1 MGYFIFSEKKQ
12 LSLPPMQIEE
22 NMKLALSGLTD
33 HKFRSFLTML
43 GIIFGVASVIA
54 MLSIGEGAKRE
65 AIAKYQDL
73 GVNNIIVRDKD
84 LSDEELEEVRAK
96 FSQGLSVHDAQ
107 AIKDIAPGVE
117 TIASQSETSAD
128 VKYADRSV
136 KSTVIGVT
144 PEFFAMT
151 NYSLKSGEWLNE
163 THNTLRRKV
172 CILGAGVAANLY
184 RQEEPVGKMI
194 KIEDQWLE
202 VIGVLQSKTLFTET
216 VGELAARDLNNDVYI
231 PFETYLTRFGME
243 KPLQSQ
249 IKQITV
255 RVANSGNIVETSELI
270 REILRRRHF
279 NNDDYSIVIPYEL
292 LKQEEKE
299 RQIYNFLL
307 GAIAAI
313 SLIVGG
319 IGIMNI
325 MLATV
330 MERTREIGIRRAIGA
345 RKKDIMYQFVAEAV
359 AISIT
364 GGIIGVVLGVV
375 LSLTVSLFTDVK
387 TSIQLYSI
395 FIAFAFSV
403 IVGISFG
410 YLPAKNAA
418 NLKPVDSIRY
428 E

>member
-1 MGYFIFSEKKQ
+1 
-12 LSLPPMQIEE
+12 MQYEE
-22 NMKLALSGLTD
+22 NIRLALSGLAD

-43 GIIFGVASVIA
+43 GIIFGVASVIT

-73 GVNNIIVRDKD
+73 GVNNIIVREKK

-96 FSQGLSVHDAQ
+96 FSLGLSLQDAKV
-107 AIKDIAPGVE
+107 IEEIVPGVVN
-117 TIASQSETSAD
+117 TASQAEIDSE
-128 VKYADRSV
+128 VKYFDRSA
-136 KSTVIGVT
+136 KSTIIGVT
-144 PEFFAMT
+144 PNFLPMM
-151 NYSLKSGEWLNE
+151 NYRVSKGELISDNQYSE
-163 THNTLRRKV
+163 RLRV
-172 CILGAGVAANLY
+172 CILGTSVAATLFKN
-184 RQEEPVGKMI
+184 EDPIGKQV

-202 VIGVLQSKTLFTET
+202 VIGVLESKALFTET
-216 VGELAARDLNNDVYI
+216 VGELAARDLNLDVYV
-231 PFETYLTRFGME
+231 PLTTFLNRFTRKNE
-243 KPLQSQ
+243 L
-249 IKQITV
+249 
-255 RVANSGNIVETSELI
+255 TSEIQQVTVQVDNSDRLLEASNLI
-270 REILRRRHF
+270 GEILKRHHF
-279 NNDDYSIVIPYEL
+279 NNDDYGIVIPYEL

-313 SLIVGG
+313 SLLVGG

-345 RKKDIMYQFVAEAV
+345 RKVDIMSQFVTESV
-359 AISIT
+359 VISIT
-364 GGIIGVVLGVV
+364 GGIIGVLLGVS
-375 LSLTVSLFTDVK
+375 LSLTVSLFTDVN
-387 TSIQLYSI
+387 TFIRPYSI
-395 FIAFAFSV
+395 VIAFAFSV

>member
-1 MGYFIFSEKKQ
+1 
-12 LSLPPMQIEE
+12 MQFKE
-22 NMKLALSGLTD
+22 NIDLAISGLLD

-65 AIAKYQDL
+65 AVAKYQDL
-73 GVNNIIVRDKD
+73 GVNNIIVREKK
-84 LSDEELEEVRAK
+84 LSDAELEEVRAK
-96 FSQGLSVHDAQ
+96 FSPGLTVQDATVVGEIVPGIVRIAAQ
-107 AIKDIAPGVE
+107 AEIN
-117 TIASQSETSAD
+117 SE
-128 VKYADRSV
+128 VKLYDKSI

-144 PEFFAMT
+144 PEFLDMM
-151 NYSLKSGEWLNE
+151 NYRIKKGEMMSQKQYDE
-163 THNTLRRKV
+163 RAKI
-172 CILGAGVAANLY
+172 CILGAGVTNSLFKN
-184 RQEEPVGKMI
+184 EDPIGKMI

-202 VIGVLQSKTLFTET
+202 VVGVLESKTLFTET
-216 VGELAARDLNNDVYI
+216 VGELAARDLNTDVYL
-231 PFETYLTRFGME
+231 PLSTFLNRFPRE
-243 KPLQSQ
+243 NVLANEIQ
-249 IKQITV
+249 QITIQV
-255 RVANSGNIVETSELI
+255 ENSEHLVEASKLI
-270 REILRRRHF
+270 NEILKRHHF
-279 NNDDYSIVIPYEL
+279 NNEDYGIVIPYEL

-313 SLIVGG
+313 SLLVGG

-330 MERTREIGIRRAIGA
+330 MERTREIGIRRSIGA
-345 RKKDIMYQFVAEAV
+345 RKVDIMSQFVTEAV

-364 GGIIGVVLGVV
+364 GGIIGVLLGIT
-375 LSLTVSLFTDVK
+375 LSLSVSLFTDVS
-387 TSIQLYSI
+387 TYIRVYSVI
-395 FIAFAFSV
+395 LAFAFSV
-403 IVGISFG
+403 IVGIAFG

>member
-1 MGYFIFSEKKQ
+1 
-12 LSLPPMQIEE
+12 MQYDE
-22 NMKLALSGLTD
+22 NIRLAIRGLID

-43 GIIFGVASVIA
+43 GIIFGVASVIT

-73 GVNNIIVRDKD
+73 GVNNVIIREKTM
-84 LSDEELEEVRAK
+84 SSEELEEVRAK
-96 FSQGLSVHDAQ
+96 FSQGLSLNDASV
-107 AIKDIAPGVE
+107 IKEIVPGI
-117 TIASQSETSAD
+117 TRLASQAEISTD
-128 VKYADRSV
+128 VKYEDKSV

-144 PEFFAMT
+144 SDFLEMM
-151 NYSLKSGEWLNE
+151 NYQLKKGDFIGNTHYNE
-163 THNTLRRKV
+163 RLKV
-172 CILGAGVAANLY
+172 CILGAGVAASFFKN
-184 RQEEPVGKMI
+184 EEPIGKMI
-194 KIEDQWLE
+194 KVEDQWLE
-202 VIGVLQSKTLFTET
+202 VIGVLESKTLFTET
-216 VGELAARDLNNDVYI
+216 VGELAARDLNTDVYI
-231 PFETYLTRFGME
+231 PLSTFLNRFTRENVLTSE
-243 KPLQSQ
+243 IQ
-249 IKQITV
+249 QITV
-255 RVANSGNIVETSELI
+255 QLDNSDRLI
-270 REILRRRHF
+270 EASKIINEILKRHHF
-279 NNDDYSIVIPYEL
+279 NNNDYNIVIPYEL

-313 SLIVGG
+313 SLLVGG

-330 MERTREIGIRRAIGA
+330 MERTREIGVRRAIGA
-345 RKKDIMYQFVAEAV
+345 RKADIMSQFVTEAV

-364 GGIIGVVLGVV
+364 GGIIGVLLGVT
-375 LSLTVSLFTDVK
+375 LSLTVSLFTDVS
-387 TSIQLYSI
+387 TYIQPYSI

-403 IVGISFG
+403 IVGVSFG

>member
-1 MGYFIFSEKKQ
+1 
-12 LSLPPMQIEE
+12 MQIRE
-22 NMKLALSGLTD
+22 NISLAISGLTD

-73 GVNNIIVRDKD
+73 GVNNIIIREKKMT
-84 LSDEELEEVRAK
+84 DEELEEVRAK
-96 FSQGLSVHDAQ
+96 FSQGLS
-107 AIKDIAPGVE
+107 IKDANVIKEIVPNVE
-117 TIASQSETSAD
+117 HLASQAEIATD
-128 VKYADRSV
+128 VKYADKSV
-136 KSTVIGVT
+136 KSTVIGIT
-144 PEFFAMT
+144 PDFPAMM
-151 NYSLKSGEWLNE
+151 NYRLQSGNFIDEN
-163 THNTLRRKV
+163 HYTLRSKV
-172 CILGAGVAANLY
+172 CLLGAGVAATLY
-184 RQEEPVGKMI
+184 RHEDPIGKMI
-194 KIEDQWLE
+194 KIEDQWME
-202 VIGVLQSKTLFTET
+202 VIGVLESKTLFTET
-216 VGELAARDLNNDVYI
+216 VGELAARDLNTDVYV
-231 PFETYLTRFGME
+231 PLSTFLSRFSRE
-243 KPLQSQ
+243 NILASEIQ
-249 IKQITV
+249 QITV
-255 RVANSGNIVETSELI
+255 QVTQSGRLVEVSRLI
-270 REILRRRHF
+270 NEILKRHHF
-279 NNDDYSIVIPYEL
+279 NNEDYSIVIPYEL

-345 RKKDIMYQFVAEAV
+345 RKADIMRQFVSEAV

-364 GGIIGVVLGVV
+364 GGIIGVLLGVT
-375 LSLTVSLFTDVK
+375 LSLTVSLFTDVS
-387 TSIQLYSI
+387 TYIRLYSI
-395 FIAFAFSV
+395 LIAFAFSV

>member
-1 MGYFIFSEKKQ
+1 
-12 LSLPPMQIEE
+12 MQFEE
-22 NMKLALSGLTD
+22 NIQLAIRGLLD

-65 AIAKYQDL
+65 AIAKYQSL
-73 GVNNIIVRDKD
+73 GVTNIIVRDKD
-84 LSDEELEEVRAK
+84 LTDQELEETRAK
-96 FSQGLSVHDAQ
+96 FSQGLSMIDANT
-107 AIKDIAPGVE
+107 IKDIIPGVVE
-117 TIASQSETSAD
+117 VAPQAEKDTE
-128 VKYADRSV
+128 VKYAD
-136 KSTVIGVT
+136 KSSKSKIVGIT
-144 PEFFAMT
+144 PAYIQLLNYQVDRGEFINADHYKR
-151 NYSLKSGEWLNE
+151 NL
-163 THNTLRRKV
+163 KV
-172 CILGAGVAANLY
+172 CVLGAGVAKTLF
-184 RQEEPVGKMI
+184 QSVDPIGSMVKVD
-194 KIEDQWLE
+194 DQWLE
-202 VIGVLQSKTLFTET
+202 VVGVTKPKALFTET
-216 VGELAARDLNNDVYI
+216 VGELASRDLNNDVYL
-231 PFETYLTRFGME
+231 PLTTFNKRFSNNNV
-243 KPLQSQ
+243 LQSE

-255 RVANSGNIVETSELI
+255 KVTDSGKLVETAALI
-270 REILRRRHF
+270 RSIIDRHHF
-279 NNDDYSIVIPYEL
+279 NNKDYSIIIPYEL

-313 SLIVGG
+313 SLLVGG

-345 RKKDIMYQFVAEAV
+345 RKADIMNQFITEAV

-364 GGIIGVVLGVV
+364 GGIIGVILGVS
-375 LSLTVSLFTDVK
+375 LSLFISLFTDVN
-387 TSIQLYSI
+387 TFIRLYSVV
-395 FIAFAFSV
+395 IAFGFSV

-418 NLKPVDSIRY
+418 NLKPIESIRY

>member
-1 MGYFIFSEKKQ
+1 
-12 LSLPPMQIEE
+12 MQIEE
-22 NMKLALSGLTD
+22 NIKLALNGLAD

-43 GIIFGVASVIA
+43 GIIFGVASVIS

-73 GVNNIIVRDKD
+73 GVNNIIVRDKN
-84 LSDEELEEVRAK
+84 LSDEELEEVRSK
-96 FSQGLSVHDAQ
+96 FSQGLSTKDAQ
-107 AIKDIAPGVE
+107 AIFEIVPNIE
-117 TIASQSETSAD
+117 CISSQTEINAE
-128 VKYADRSV
+128 VKYTDKSV
-136 KSTVIGVT
+136 KSTVVGVT
-144 PEFFAMT
+144 PDFFNMT
-151 NYSLKSGEWLNE
+151 NYHLKSGEWLNE
-163 THNTLRRKV
+163 THNTHRKKV
-172 CILGAGVAANLY
+172 CLLGAGVASTLF
-184 RQEEPVGKMI
+184 RQEDPAGKMV

-202 VIGVLQSKTLFTET
+202 VVGVLNSKALFTET
-216 VGELAARDLNNDVYI
+216 VGELAARDLNNDVYM
-231 PFETYLTRFGME
+231 PFGTFVSRFGAE
-243 KPLQSQ
+243 KPLQSEVS
-249 IKQITV
+249 QITIKI
-255 RVANSGNIVETSELI
+255 NDSGRIIEISNLI
-270 REILRRRHF
+270 REILKRRHF

-345 RKKDIMYQFVAEAV
+345 RKKDIMRQFVSEAV

-364 GGIIGVVLGVV
+364 GGIIGVVFGVV
-375 LSLTVSLFTDVK
+375 LSFVVSLFTDVK
-387 TSIQLYSI
+387 TSIQFYSI

-403 IVGISFG
+403 LVGVSFG

>member
-1 MGYFIFSEKKQ
+1 MQ
-12 LSLPPMQIEE
+12 LEE
-22 NMKLALSGLTD
+22 SIRVAVSGLIE

-65 AIAKYQDL
+65 AIAKYQEL
-73 GVNNIIVRDKD
+73 GVNNIIVREKQ

-96 FSQGLSVHDAQ
+96 FSQGLSINDAQ
-107 AIKDIAPGVE
+107 VIKEIVPGVVRV
-117 TIASQSETSAD
+117 ASQAEFDTE
-128 VKYADRSV
+128 VKYTDKSSRS
-136 KSTVIGVT
+136 TIIGIT
-144 PEFFAMT
+144 PEYIRM
-151 NYSLKSGEWLNE
+151 LNFE
-163 THNTLRRKV
+163 TATGAFINEDQYQRNLKV
-172 CILGAGVAANLY
+172 CVLGAGVAKTLFQHKNPL
-184 RQEEPVGKMI
+184 GKQI
-194 KIEDQWLE
+194 KVDDQWFE
-202 VIGVLQSKTLFTET
+202 VAGVLKSKTLFTET
-216 VGELAARDLNNDVYI
+216 VGELSSRDLNTDIYI
-231 PFETYLTRFGME
+231 PLTTFLTRFTPE
-243 KPLQSQ
+243 NLLSSEIQ
-249 IKQITV
+249 QITIQV
-255 RVANSGNIVETSELI
+255 DDSEKIVETSELVSAVLN
-270 REILRRRHF
+270 RHHF

-313 SLIVGG
+313 SLLVGG

-345 RKKDIMYQFVAEAV
+345 RKSDIMGQFVSEAV

-364 GGIIGVVLGVV
+364 GGIIGVILGVS
-375 LSLTVSLFTDVK
+375 LSLLISVFTDVN
-387 TSIQLYSI
+387 TFIRPYSV
-395 FIAFAFSV
+395 FIAFGFSV
-403 IVGISFG
+403 VVGICFG

>member
-1 MGYFIFSEKKQ
+1 MHYRENIQ
-12 LSLPPMQIEE
+12 LAI
-22 NMKLALSGLTD
+22 SGLTD
-33 HKFRSFLTML
+33 HKMRSFLTML

-73 GVNNIIVRDKD
+73 GVNNIIIREKK
-84 LSDEELEEVRAK
+84 LSDAELEEVRIK
-96 FSQGLSVHDAQ
+96 FSQGLSLRDAE
-107 AIKDIAPGVE
+107 AIREIVPGIGK
-117 TIASQSETSAD
+117 IASQAEINTE
-128 VKYADRSV
+128 VKYSDKSV
-136 KSTVIGVT
+136 KSTIIGIT
-144 PEFFAMT
+144 PDHLGMM
-151 NYSLKSGEWLNE
+151 NYQLKSGEFITPE
-163 THNTLRRKV
+163 QYDSKRKV
-172 CILGAGVAANLY
+172 CVLGAGVAASLFGY
-184 RQEEPVGKMI
+184 EDPIGKMI

-202 VIGVLQSKTLFTET
+202 VSGVLQSKALFTET
-216 VGELAARDLNNDVYI
+216 VGELAARDLNTDVYV
-231 PFETYLTRFGME
+231 PLSMFLGRFSRE
-243 KPLQSQ
+243 NPLASEIQ
-249 IKQITV
+249 QIT
-255 RVANSGNIVETSELI
+255 AQIDNSGQLLEASKLI
-270 REILRRRHF
+270 GEILKRHHF
-279 NNDDYSIVIPYEL
+279 NNEDYNIVIPYEL

-345 RKKDIMYQFVAEAV
+345 RKADIMSQFVSEAV
-359 AISIT
+359 AISIA
-364 GGIIGVVLGVV
+364 GGIIGVILGVT
-375 LSLTVSLFTDVK
+375 LSLVVSLFTDIT
-387 TSIQLYSI
+387 TSIRLYSI
-395 FIAFAFSV
+395 VIAFAFSV

>member
-1 MGYFIFSEKKQ
+1 MQYSEN
-12 LSLPPMQIEE
+12 IR
-22 NMKLALSGLTD
+22 LAISGLAD

-43 GIIFGVASVIA
+43 GIIFGVASVIT

-73 GVNNIIVRDKD
+73 GVNNIIIREKK
-84 LSDEELEEVRAK
+84 LSDTELEEVRAK
-96 FSQGLSVHDAQ
+96 FSPGLSGQDA
-107 AIKDIAPGVE
+107 AVIKEIVPGIVN
-117 TIASQSETSAD
+117 IASQAETNTD
-128 VKYADRSV
+128 VKYTD
-136 KSTVIGVT
+136 KSTKSTIIGIT
-144 PEFFAMT
+144 PGYLEMM
-151 NYSLKSGEWLNE
+151 NYKMKQGDFINSNHQNGRL
-163 THNTLRRKV
+163 KV
-172 CILGAGVAANLY
+172 CIIGAGVSGTLFKN
-184 RQEEPVGKMI
+184 EDPIGKQV

-202 VIGVLQSKTLFTET
+202 VIGVLESKTLFTET
-216 VGELAARDLNNDVYI
+216 VGELAARDLNTDVYVPLSTFSNRFI
-231 PFETYLTRFGME
+231 RENELTSE
-243 KPLQSQ
+243 IQ
-249 IKQITV
+249 QITAQV
-255 RVANSGNIVETSELI
+255 DNSERLLEASKLI
-270 REILRRRHF
+270 DEILKRHHF
-279 NNDDYSIVIPYEL
+279 NNDDYTIVIPYEL

-313 SLIVGG
+313 SLLVGG

-345 RKKDIMYQFVAEAV
+345 RKSDIMSQFVSEAV

-364 GGIIGVVLGVV
+364 GGIIGVLLGVT
-375 LSLTVSLFTDVK
+375 LSLIVSVFTDVS
-387 TSIQLYSI
+387 TYIRLYSI
-395 FIAFAFSV
+395 VIAFAFSV
-403 IVGISFG
+403 IVGVSFG